1 MAPPD
6 ALDPFTPFRLDGRVA
21 IVTGASSGLGDRFA
35 RVLHA
40 AGASVV
46 VAARRADRLRTLA
59 DELPGTLAVAADV
72 SVDADCERLVA
83 EAIDAFGR
91 VDVLV
96 NNAGTGVSAPAESE
110 DIAVFRQTLDV
121 NVTGAYLLSQLVG
134 RRFLEQGSGVIVNIA
149 SVLGIVSAGQI
160 PFPSYAASKGAIV
173 QLTRELAGQWARRGI
188 RVNALAPG
196 WFASEMTTE
205 MFEDESS
212 ANWVRRKT
220 PMGRPGHPHELDG
233 ALLFLASDASSYLTG
248 QILAVDGGWTAV

>member
-1 MAPPD
+1 MAP
-6 ALDPFTPFRLDGRVA
+6 LDPFLPFRLDGRVVV
-21 IVTGASSGLGDRFA
+21 VTGASSGLGDRFA

-40 AGASVV
+40 AGADVV

-59 DELPGTLAVAADV
+59 EELPGALAVAADV
-72 SVDADCERLVA
+72 SIDADCERLVA
-83 EAIDAFGR
+83 ETVDAFGR
-91 VDVLV
+91 IDVLV
-96 NNAGTGVSAPAESE
+96 NNAGTGVSAPAEAE

-121 NVTGAYLLSQLVG
+121 NVTGAYLLSQLAG

-149 SVLGIVSAGQI
+149 SVLGLVSAGQI

-233 ALLFLASDASSYLTG
+233 ALLFLASDASSYVTG

>member
-1 MAPPD
+1 VTEAG
-6 ALDPFTPFRLDGRVA
+6 LDPLAPFRLDGRVA

-40 AGASVV
+40 AGATVV
-46 VAARRADRLRTLA
+46 VAARRADRLDALA
-59 DELPGTLAVAADV
+59 ADLPGTLAIAADV
-72 SVDADCERLVA
+72 SDDDDCERLVTTTL
-83 EAIDAFGR
+83 EAHGR
-91 VDVLV
+91 LDVLV
-96 NNAGTGVSAPAESE
+96 NNAGMGLSAPAEHE

-121 NVTGAYLLSQLVG
+121 NVTGAYVLSQLTA
-134 RRFLEQGSGVIVNIA
+134 RHLLERGEGGVIVNIA
-149 SVLGIVSAGQI
+149 SVLGLVSAGQI
-160 PFPSYAASKGAIV
+160 PFPSYAASKGALV

-212 ANWVRRKT
+212 AQWVRRKT
-220 PMGRPGHPHELDG
+220 PMGRPGHPNELDG
-233 ALLFLASDASSYLTG
+233 ALLFLASDASSYVTG